1 MISSR
6 NLALA
11 ALTFGFL
18 SVAEAEP
25 IVLTDVEAKTVVDPA
40 FDALDCE
47 NVGMIGP
54 WEVDD
59 HFAQL
64 WLPITMGNNQPLTPE
79 QFAKLHHKLPE
90 SSARALFE
98 GADTDGSGA
107 VDQTELRVFLRKLV
121 RQLDRNGDGDTSRE
135 EVRLS
140 DADRAPLRDPATLAL
155 VDAQG
160 SRVIEMARKNPGM
173 GSRTQPTVA
182 EHAPGRTHDHT
193 DHGDEGR

>member
-1 MISSR
+1 MSTSR
-6 NLALA
+6 NLVLA
-11 ALTFGFL
+11 ALIVGSL
-18 SVAEAEP
+18 PAAHAGP

-64 WLPITMGNNQPLTPE
+64 WLPITMGNNQPLKPT

-90 SSARALFE
+90 PSARALFE
-98 GADTDGSGA
+98 SADTDGSGA
-107 VDQTELRVFLRKLV
+107 VDEMELRVFMRGLV
-121 RQLDRNGDGDTSRE
+121 RQLDRDGDGDTSRE

-155 VDAQG
+155 VDARG
-160 SRVIEMARKNPGM
+160 GRAIEMAQKDSGAGPGK
-173 GSRTQPTVA
+173 QPTVA
-182 EHAPGRTHDHT
+182 EHVPERTHDHAH
-193 DHGDEGR
+193 HGEN